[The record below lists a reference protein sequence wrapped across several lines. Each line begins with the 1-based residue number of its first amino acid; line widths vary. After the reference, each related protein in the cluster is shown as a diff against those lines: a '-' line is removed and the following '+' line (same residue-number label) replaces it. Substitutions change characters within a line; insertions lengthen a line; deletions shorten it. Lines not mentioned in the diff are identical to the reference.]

1 MFFNSKILILLAGIL
16 CTFSCPSI
24 CLAEEA
30 LTLEDL
36 ILEQQQTTPKPARE
50 TTPKH
55 MALLLPLTGTL
66 SGPGNAVKDGFMAA
80 YNGQQVSEAIN
91 VRLYDTA
98 SQDAVGLYQQAL
110 ADGAD
115 MIIGPLTK
123 QDVAA
128 VAALNH
134 PVPTL
139 LLNRPLSKLAV
150 EDEVRGDTERRTG
163 VYTQVHEDSSTVST
177 KQFASAVEFRKRSV
191 PMEDSQNIYHLCL
204 SPQNEAIE
212 VAKRARGDGFSKGL
226 IIAPAGAWGEDIVKT
241 FTLEWQEAGGEIV
254 DKIFYSQAALL
265 NPLLHDF
272 LRVTEIKIP
281 PKTSLSGAK
290 HTIEIKRR
298 EDFDMIFLLAYP
310 SKARQ
315 IVPLLKYYYVGSV
328 PVYATSSVYSG
339 SPNKINDKDL
349 DGLIFCDTPW
359 IFTHA
364 IPNKNWPETFNSY
377 SRLYA
382 LGMDSFAFS
391 AGIQEESG
399 VFYATT
405 GKKLSRELI
414 FKQFS
419 RGVAGDVCRNR
430 LG

>member
-1 MFFNSKILILLAGIL
+1 MFLNSKKPILLAGIL
-16 CTFSCPSI
+16 FSLLYSSHCSSQ
-24 CLAEEA
+24 EA

-36 ILEQQQTTPKPARE
+36 LLEQQQTIPTSAPK

-55 MALLLPLTGTL
+55 MALLLPLTGTF

-80 YNGQQVSEAIN
+80 YNEQKVSETIN
-91 VRLYDTA
+91 VQLYDTA
-98 SQDAVGLYQQAL
+98 SSRGVVGLYQQAL

-123 QDVAA
+123 QDVAQ

-139 LLNRPLSKLAV
+139 LLNAVPL
-150 EDEVRGDTERRTG
+150 DTN
-163 VYTQVHEDSSTVST
+163 
-177 KQFASAVEFRKRSV
+177 
-191 PMEDSQNIYHLCL
+191 QNIYHLDL

-212 VAKRARGDGFSKGL
+212 VAKRARTDGFSKGL
-226 IIAPAGAWGEDIVKT
+226 IIAPAGAWGEDIVRA

-254 DKIFYSQAALL
+254 DRIFYSKEANL

-272 LRVTEIKIP
+272 LHVTETKIP
-281 PKTSLSGAK
+281 PKTNSLSTK
-290 HTIEIKRR
+290 HTVEIKHR

-339 SPNKINDKDL
+339 SPNKMHDKDL
-349 DGLIFCDTPW
+349 DGLIFCDISW
-359 IFTHA
+359 IFTHT

-382 LGMDSFAFS
+382 LGMDSFVFS
-391 AGIQEESG
+391 AGIEEESG
-399 VFYATT
+399 VFYATA
-405 GKKLSRELI
+405 GKKLSRELV
-414 FKQFS
+414 FKQFE
-419 RGVAGDVCRNR
+419 RGVAGDVCHNR